1 MVKYFIK
8 KRGLAEV
15 VSTLCLHARDNI
27 QVGDLG
33 TGVSMSAFT
42 NNVQY
47 ITETKDESATTQ

>member
-1 MVKYFIK
+1 MVKYFMK
-8 KRGLAEV
+8 KRGLVEV

-33 TGVSMSAFT
+33 TGVSMSVFT

-47 ITETKDESATTQ
+47 ITETKDEFATTQ